1 MPTLFITGANRGIG
15 LELTRQYVED
25 GWHAIATCR
34 NPGEARELRG
44 LAAAHPERMEIH
56 GLSVTDWD
64 GIRDLARKLDG
75 RGVDLLV
82 NNAGVRKMDAYHLG
96 QIDEEAFLR
105 SVEVNA
111 LGALKVS
118 EAFRPHLASRGNALL
133 VMISSAL
140 GSITK
145 NRKGGD
151 YSYRASKAAM
161 NAVMRSL
168 AMDLREDGTTVV
180 SMHPG
185 WVRTDMGGHGA
196 PLSPGESARAI
207 REVLAG
213 ITPEDTGR
221 FLRFDGHEDPF

>member
-15 LELTRQYVED
+15 LELTRQYVEE
-25 GWHAIATCR
+25 GWNAVATCR
-34 NPGEARELRG
+34 APEEARELRD
-44 LAAAHPERMEIH
+44 LAAAVPERTEIFP
-56 GLSVTDWD
+56 LSVTDWE
-64 GIRDLARKLDG
+64 GIPSLARTLEG
-75 RGVDLLV
+75 RTVDLLI
-82 NNAGVRKMDAYHLG
+82 NNAGVRRMDAYHLG
-96 QIDEEAFLR
+96 EIDVEGFMR

-118 EAFRPHLASRGNALL
+118 EAFRPHLARSSSGLL

-145 NRKGGD
+145 NKQGGD

-168 AMDLREDGTTVV
+168 AADLREDGTTVV

-185 WVRTDMGGHGA
+185 WVRTGMGGEGA
-196 PLSPGESARAI
+196 PLSPAESARAI
-207 REVLAG
+207 RKVLKGVTSA
-213 ITPEDTGR
+213 DTGR
-221 FLRFDGHEDPF
+221 FLRHDGHEDPF